1 MLTTTSEKHSNVAEP
16 NNGNASAA
24 SSLLV
29 RAGRKRDW
37 PSEAQEHELRH
48 TPRAPQVDR
57 RHGQSRLDRR
67 CGPHP
72 TYAAIKRHDS
82 KLTVEEILFHCGLDT
97 RPGQRPDRTM
107 MTLNCRWMNQSIKIL
122 NCHCPSSKNQSGNKT
137 REEPT
142 CPTYSTLLASYHSIS
157 EAALQ
162 SLPLGSWA
170 AT

>member
-1 MLTTTSEKHSNVAEP
+1 MLQSPTMKMHRLHLLCLCELGE
-16 NNGNASAA
+16 NGIG
-24 SSLLV
+24 LQ
-29 RAGRKRDW
+29 RRKSMNCDTH
-37 PSEAQEHELRH
+37 HELLKLI
-48 TPRAPQVDR
+48 VDMANQDWTDDA
-57 RHGQSRLDRR
+57 GQ
-67 CGPHP
+67 HP

-107 MTLNCRWMNQSIKIL
+107 MTLNCRWMNQSINIL
-122 NCHCPSSKNQSGNKT
+122 NCHCPSSKNQSGIKT
-137 REEPT
+137 REAPC

-170 AT
+170 TT